1 MKRRS
6 SLDALSSSTLIVIC
20 LTSSPLLASSN
31 ALSEYFLMH
40 LGLFKAFFFELSLL
54 LGVFNNF
61 FGLFRVNFISDN
73 LKHGDN
79 SSHFTCFRV
88 IAISLALIVS
98 SASLVALHRAGVS
111 RFHMNARRLS

>member
-1 MKRRS
+1 
-6 SLDALSSSTLIVIC
+6 
-20 LTSSPLLASSN
+20 
-31 ALSEYFLMH
+31 MH